1 MKFKTNINLIFI
13 YILTFSISL
22 QIGYF
27 FDGAHRYIPLRV
39 VIIACFIYLFVVVS
53 HKKINTNRLCFFI
66 IALSIQLFYL
76 IFWSNHYTEDLL
88 SRSIG
93 NFLYIICFGFIFNSM
108 CEKLSK
114 KQILTLLYFGCL
126 FFLII
131 LSIET
136 ILRFM
141 YPSLNSSQLTSEAA
155 QKIERDASLIYSGDL
170 PLTEYFY
177 SFKYSSILFFDSN
190 YVGLIALMIVFIL
203 KYIHFSST
211 IIKTSLLEFI
221 AVSLLVLSFSRSAI
235 LVVIIFYFYYYFV
248 LSSHRNV
255 RFISI
260 VLFGILITISPL
272 FIMDS
277 NIQDGSF
284 DTKVQIMLSLYNK
297 FDEIPAV
304 QLLFGAGPV
313 VGGYIFSYKDGEYA
327 HALLPLIMG
336 ELGILGILIIL
347 FFYAYIILKLKKWGV
362 MFLIVTFIPGLSLI
376 DPYQIFYYW
385 SIIAIFRAEYN
396 KQE

>member
-1 MKFKTNINLIFI
+1 M
-13 YILTFSISL
+13 
-22 QIGYF
+22 
-27 FDGAHRYIPLRV
+27 
-39 VIIACFIYLFVVVS
+39 
-53 HKKINTNRLCFFI
+53 
-66 IALSIQLFYL
+66 
-76 IFWSNHYTEDLL
+76 
-88 SRSIG
+88 
-93 NFLYIICFGFIFNSM
+93 
-108 CEKLSK
+108 
-114 KQILTLLYFGCL
+114 
-126 FFLII
+126 
-131 LSIET
+131 
-136 ILRFM
+136 
-141 YPSLNSSQLTSEAA
+141 NSSQLTSEAA

-203 KYIHFSST
+203 KYIHFSSA

-260 VLFGILITISPL
+260 VLLGILITISPL

-277 NIQDGSF
+277 NIQDVSF

-347 FFYAYIILKLKKWGV
+347 FFYTYIILKLKKWGV